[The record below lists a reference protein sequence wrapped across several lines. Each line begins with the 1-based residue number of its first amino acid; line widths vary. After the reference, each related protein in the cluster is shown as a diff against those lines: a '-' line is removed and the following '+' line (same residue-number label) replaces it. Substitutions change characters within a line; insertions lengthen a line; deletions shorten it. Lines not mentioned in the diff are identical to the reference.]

1 MEETITNSQRVFVF
15 STMSRRITLAVVL
28 ASLCLTNAFSQT
40 PSPTPSDKRG
50 LGLEDNSTNSSQ
62 TDQSKSRE
70 AKPEL
75 VLQTGYN
82 NFFGAT
88 RLIFS
93 PDGRLLATATFR
105 SSTIK
110 LWETATG
117 RELRDLSTGG
127 QNTNSLAPVI
137 AFSRDG
143 RFLASAAGNN
153 SVKVWDVTTGGEVQT
168 LSGPQASFMAAL
180 GVSFIAFSA
189 DGKRLVTMSDALR
202 IWDVPSWREIKTV
215 ETASLGPSSFTGGQ
229 GGIALSGDGN
239 QLARVEGGGSK
250 ITVLDLITGRE
261 ARSINLPHDLIDSL
275 ELCFASDGRLLA
287 AGIVEKRLKV
297 WDLTAKPSERD
308 LTPTTHD
315 YSKIQFSPDGQF
327 VALAE
332 GYTVKAWE
340 AATGRALTPLNIPNL
355 GVISEAGGVFLGF
368 SNDGKRVATGGFGT
382 QTFVW
387 DTETGKQVQQMK
399 GRSNP
404 SYSVSFNVDGTQLIS
419 GGRTRWDLRTG
430 RGLRLTP
437 APSEKLFGIPSP
449 DGKLVAMFA
458 PNSSAIVILETTTG
472 RTLQTLART
481 APGIGVERVY
491 FSPDGHSLV
500 AVYMQNLASQSIGSM
515 PATQS
520 DVKIWDL
527 NSGRELQ
534 TLTLGAAP
542 NQVGF
547 SADGRVLAT
556 VGGQGEVALWDVAS
570 GNRLRNLTS
579 SPMANMTPLP
589 NLGSMPNPR
598 SRGSM
603 PTMPNMADISAMMT
617 N

>member
-1 MEETITNSQRVFVF
+1 MKETISNSKSVFLF
-15 STMSRRITLAVVL
+15 STISWRVTLAIVL
-28 ASLCLTNAFSQT
+28 ASLCVANLFSQT
-40 PSPTPSDKRG
+40 PSPTPQDKRG
-50 LGLEDNSTNSSQ
+50 LGIENNPANTSQ

-70 AKPEL
+70 TKPEL

-117 RELRDLSTGG
+117 RE
-127 QNTNSLAPVI
+127 
-137 AFSRDG
+137 F
-143 RFLASAAGNN
+143 
-153 SVKVWDVTTGGEVQT
+153 
-168 LSGPQASFMAAL
+168 
-180 GVSFIAFSA
+180 
-189 DGKRLVTMSDALR
+189 
-202 IWDVPSWREIKTV
+202 
-215 ETASLGPSSFTGGQ
+215 
-229 GGIALSGDGN
+229 
-239 QLARVEGGGSK
+239 
-250 ITVLDLITGRE
+250 
-261 ARSINLPHDLIDSL
+261 RSINLEHDPDNSL
-275 ELCFASDGRLLA
+275 ELCSTSDGRLLA

-297 WDLTAKPSERD
+297 WDLTAKQSERD

-315 YSKIQFSPDGQF
+315 FSKVQFSPDGRF

-340 AATGRALTPLNIPNL
+340 VATGRVLTPLNIPNI
-355 GVISEAGGVFLGF
+355 GVFAENGGVFLGF

-382 QTFVW
+382 QTLVW

-404 SYSVSFNVDGTQLIS
+404 SYSVSFNADGTQLIS

-437 APSEKLFGIPSP
+437 APSEKLFGMPSP
-449 DGKLVAMFA
+449 DGRLVAMFA
-458 PNSSAIVILETTTG
+458 PNNNAIMILETTTG
-472 RTLQTLART
+472 RALQTLTRT

-491 FSPDGHSLV
+491 FSPDGHLLV
-500 AVYMQNLASQSIGSM
+500 AVYMQDPASQSTGSM

-520 DVKIWDL
+520 DVKIWDV

-534 TLTLGAAP
+534 TLT
-542 NQVGF
+542 
-547 SADGRVLAT
+547 
-556 VGGQGEVALWDVAS
+556 
-570 GNRLRNLTS
+570 
-579 SPMANMTPLP
+579 
-589 NLGSMPNPR
+589 
-598 SRGSM
+598 
-603 PTMPNMADISAMMT
+603 
-617 N
+617 